1 MTRIRSTNV
10 KFGDSFVLPIEKE
23 KEDKPESPELIKLKE
38 DLRLLNLEI
47 EKAKERKENILK
59 EAQAEAEALVQNQ
72 NNKIAQ
78 ENEQIAQQREAEK
91 KAFDEQ
97 MAQEAE
103 KIRAEAYQTGYDDGY
118 KQGYVVIT
126 NELENKIHS
135 VDEFAKCQFDLKGNI
150 IKSSELDIINLVV
163 EIAKKVCTKE
173 VELNPEILKALTEN
187 AIKEL
192 KDKEDITIILNPKL
206 LEALNSVSD
215 RIKED
220 IPQLQS
226 IKIIEDNAVSADGT
240 IVESLLTRVD
250 SRVKSQINEIAEKLY
265 EAYNS
270 EDEEFDNY
278 ILSLQEPDV
287 SEYEQIELSDDANI
301 AEFLSELE
309 DISSY
314 DDKIRDEDAEYYENL
329 DLEKLK
335 ADDVGNDYSLSD
347 DEKIN
352 EINLDDYE
360 NVESFNNEEVN
371 ENTSSL
377 DEFINASQAEEPQ
390 PVETQHEQIVETPQ
404 EQLIE
409 NEIQSQP
416 QPEEIVLMDDVQ
428 PQTQDASDEDIPE
441 NVQQENSDELLKED
455 IQIYDENI
463 KNDGIQPEISQDEEK
478 IIEASLEN
486 VEKVEK
492 EVEKEVKPFVFE
504 HLDEDF
510 DISDDINS
518 EIDLKSKLEKLA
530 PIEDSKLIGEDDVQ

>member
-23 KEDKPESPELIKLKE
+23 KEEKPDSPELIKLKE
-38 DLRLLNLEI
+38 DLRLLNLEV

-59 EAQAEAEALVQNQ
+59 EAQEQAEALVQEQ

-91 KAFDEQ
+91 KAFDDQ

-135 VDEFAKCQFDLKGNI
+135 VDEFAKCQFDLKSNI

-173 VELNPEILKALTEN
+173 VELNPQILKALTEN

-192 KDKEDITIILNPKL
+192 KDKEDITIIINPKL
-206 LEALNSVSD
+206 LDALNSVSD

-220 IPQLQS
+220 IPQLQN

-240 IVESLLTRVD
+240 IVESPLTRVD

-270 EDEEFDNY
+270 EDEAFDNY
-278 ILSLQEPDV
+278 LLSLQEPDMNAI
-287 SEYEQIELSDDANI
+287 EQIELSDDANI
-301 AEFLSELE
+301 TEFLNQLE
-309 DISSY
+309 DIPSY

-329 DLEKLK
+329 DLDSLK
-335 ADDVGNDYSLSD
+335 TDEDVTAPQTEA
-347 DEKIN
+347 EKIN
-352 EINLDDYE
+352 EINLDEYE
-360 NVESFNNEEVN
+360 NLDDIVEA
-371 ENTSSL
+371 TSIVDETQNL
-377 DEFINASQAEEPQ
+377 DEFINDSQPADLQVEEPKL
-390 PVETQHEQIVETPQ
+390 VESHQ
-404 EQLIE
+404 EKFIE
-409 NEIQSQP
+409 NEIQAQAEDSQI
-416 QPEEIVLMDDVQ
+416 QAEEPLAEVQ
-428 PQTQDASDEDIPE
+428 PQEPVIEEPQQVSQEEKSED
-441 NVQQENSDELLKED
+441 LLKED
-455 IQIYDENI
+455 IQIYDENL
-463 KNDGIQPEISQDEEK
+463 KAEEVQPEIPQQDEK
-478 IIEASLEN
+478 IIEDSLEK
-486 VEKVEK
+486 VDKVEK
-492 EVEKEVKPFVFE
+492 EIENDVKPFEFE

-510 DISDDINS
+510 DISDDIS
-518 EIDLKSKLEKLA
+518 GEIDIKSKLDKLT
-530 PIEDSKLIGEDDVQ
+530 PIEDNNIIGEDDVQ

>member
-23 KEDKPESPELIKLKE
+23 KEEKPDSPELIKLKE
-38 DLRLLNLEI
+38 DLRLLNLEV

-59 EAQAEAEALVQNQ
+59 EAQEQAQALVQEQ

-91 KAFDEQ
+91 KAFDDQ

-135 VDEFAKCQFDLKGNI
+135 VDDFAKCQFDLKSNI

-173 VELNPEILKALTEN
+173 VEINPDILKALTEN

-192 KDKEDITIILNPKL
+192 KDKEDITIIINPKL
-206 LEALNSVSD
+206 LDALNSVSD

-220 IPQLQS
+220 IPQLQN

-240 IVESLLTRVD
+240 IVESPLTRVD

-270 EDEEFDNY
+270 EDESFDEY
-278 ILSLQEPDV
+278 IMSLQEPDINAI
-287 SEYEQIELSDDANI
+287 EQIELSDDANI

-309 DISSY
+309 DIPSY
-314 DDKIRDEDAEYYENL
+314 DDKIRDEDAKYYENL
-329 DLEKLK
+329 DLDSMKTEENSTPQTE
-335 ADDVGNDYSLSD
+335 A
-347 DEKIN
+347 EKIN
-352 EINLDDYE
+352 EINLDEYE
-360 NVESFNNEEVN
+360 NLDDIVES
-371 ENTSSL
+371 TSIVDETQNI
-377 DEFINASQAEEPQ
+377 DEFINNSQSADLQVEEPKL
-390 PVETQHEQIVETPQ
+390 VESPQ
-404 EQLIE
+404 EQFIE
-409 NEIQSQP
+409 NEIQAQAETSQEP
-416 QPEEIVLMDDVQ
+416 VVEDAQQVQ
-428 PQTQDASDEDIPE
+428 NVETSDE
-441 NVQQENSDELLKED
+441 VLKED

-463 KNDGIQPEISQDEEK
+463 KAEEFQPEIPQQDEK
-478 IIEASLEN
+478 IIEDSLEK
-486 VEKVEK
+486 VDKVEK
-492 EVEKEVKPFVFE
+492 EIENEVKPFEFE

-510 DISDDINS
+510 DISDDIS
-518 EIDLKSKLEKLA
+518 GEIDIKSKLDKLT
-530 PIEDSKLIGEDDVQ
+530 PIEDNNIIGENDVQ

>member
-23 KEDKPESPELIKLKE
+23 KEEKPDSPELIKLKE
-38 DLRLLNLEI
+38 DLRLLNLEV

-59 EAQAEAEALVQNQ
+59 EAQEQAEALVQEQ

-91 KAFDEQ
+91 KAFDDQ

-135 VDEFAKCQFDLKGNI
+135 VDEFAKCQFDLKSNI

-173 VELNPEILKALTEN
+173 VEINPDILKALTEN

-192 KDKEDITIILNPKL
+192 KDKEDITIIINPKL
-206 LEALNSVSD
+206 LDALNSVSD

-220 IPQLQS
+220 IPQLQN

-240 IVESLLTRVD
+240 IVESPLTRVD

-270 EDEEFDNY
+270 EDESFDEY
-278 ILSLQEPDV
+278 IMSLQEPDINAI
-287 SEYEQIELSDDANI
+287 EQIELSDDANI

-309 DISSY
+309 DIPSY
-314 DDKIRDEDAEYYENL
+314 DDKIRDEDAKYYENL
-329 DLEKLK
+329 DLDSMKTEENSAPQTEAEK
-335 ADDVGNDYSLSD
+335 V
-347 DEKIN
+347 N
-352 EINLDDYE
+352 EINLDEYE
-360 NVESFNNEEVN
+360 NLDDIVES
-371 ENTSSL
+371 TSIVDETQNL
-377 DEFINASQAEEPQ
+377 DEFINNSQSVDLQVEEPKL
-390 PVETQHEQIVETPQ
+390 VESPQ
-404 EQLIE
+404 EQFIE
-409 NEIQSQP
+409 NEIQAQAEDSQL
-416 QPEEIVLMDDVQ
+416 QAEEPVVEVQ
-428 PQTQDASDEDIPE
+428 PQEPVVEELQQVSQEEKSED
-441 NVQQENSDELLKED
+441 LLKED
-455 IQIYDENI
+455 IQIYDENL
-463 KNDGIQPEISQDEEK
+463 KAEEVQPEIPQQDEK
-478 IIEASLEN
+478 IIEDSLEK
-486 VEKVEK
+486 VDKVEK
-492 EVEKEVKPFVFE
+492 EIENDVKPFEFE

-510 DISDDINS
+510 DISDDIS
-518 EIDLKSKLEKLA
+518 GEIDIKSKLDKLT
-530 PIEDSKLIGEDDVQ
+530 PIEDNNIIGEDDVQ

>member
-47 EKAKERKENILK
+47 EKAKERKENIIK
-59 EAQAEAEALVQNQ
+59 EAQAEAETLIQNQ

-126 NELENKIHS
+126 NELENKIYS

-150 IKSSELDIINLVV
+150 IKSSELDIINLVI

-192 KDKEDITIILNPKL
+192 KDKEDITIIINPKL

-215 RIKED
+215 KIKED

-240 IVESLLTRVD
+240 IVESPLTRVD

-301 AEFLSELE
+301 AEFLNELE
-309 DISSY
+309 DIPSY

-335 ADDVGNDYSLSD
+335 ADDVENDYSASD

-416 QPEEIVLMDDVQ
+416 QVEEIVSLNDVQ
-428 PQTQDASDEDIPE
+428 SQDTSASEIPE
-441 NVQQENSDELLKED
+441 NTQQENSDELLKED

-463 KNDGIQPEISQDEEK
+463 KNDEIQPEIPQDEEK
-478 IIEASLEN
+478 MIEASLEK
-486 VEKVEK
+486 VEKVEE
-492 EVEKEVKPFVFE
+492 EVEKDVKPFVFE
-504 HLDEDF
+504 HIDEDF

-518 EIDLKSKLEKLA
+518 EIDLKSKLDKLA
-530 PIEDSKLIGEDDVQ
+530 PIEDDKLIGEDNVQ